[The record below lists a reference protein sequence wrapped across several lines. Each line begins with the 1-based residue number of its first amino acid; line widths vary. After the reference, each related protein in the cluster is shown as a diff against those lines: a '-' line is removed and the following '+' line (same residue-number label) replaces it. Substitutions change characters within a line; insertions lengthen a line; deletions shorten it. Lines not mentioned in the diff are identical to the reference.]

1 MPQSGFTI
9 QYSLNG
15 TPFVETIFD
24 TLQPGDSLL
33 YTFTLPVDLTQDG
46 TYSFD
51 FTTNLPNDDNTA
63 NDAYGSTL
71 TFQNYYTP
79 FAPTVTDD
87 TVCINSYYPNGN
99 VATLTASGPSGVTF
113 DWFDAAGG
121 FIGTGDTMTT
131 DTINTSTSVF
141 VAYQELA
148 PGNMGATNN
157 TFGGGGYY
165 NFFTEGL
172 MFDVYNDLTIDS
184 VTIYPSDTGTVGIII
199 QSVLGSTIFNGN
211 YTITAP
217 VNTISGHKVP
227 IGVNIPAGLAYG
239 MYVSA
244 ISPGTL
250 SLYRNTTNASYPY
263 DYGNVASITQA
274 SNGSTDFYFFFY
286 NWDISTI
293 SCYSDMQEAV
303 VYVDPCT
310 NIKENNLGEF
320 NISPNPNNGSFEI
333 YMTNITATTEIEILD
348 LNGKIIYN
356 NTISNKNQNI
366 NIENIS
372 RGVYIVKANQN
383 GNIKTKKL
391 IIN

>member
-1 MPQSGFTI
+1 M
-9 QYSLNG
+9 
-15 TPFVETIFD
+15 
-24 TLQPGDSLL
+24 
-33 YTFTLPVDLTQDG
+33 
-46 TYSFD
+46 
-51 FTTNLPNDDNTA
+51 
-63 NDAYGSTL
+63 
-71 TFQNYYTP
+71 
-79 FAPTVTDD
+79 
-87 TVCINSYYPNGN
+87 
-99 VATLTASGPSGVTF
+99 
-113 DWFDAAGG
+113 
-121 FIGTGDTMTT
+121 
-131 DTINTSTSVF
+131 
-141 VAYQELA
+141 
-148 PGNMGATNN
+148 
-157 TFGGGGYY
+157 
-165 NFFTEGL
+165 
-172 MFDVYNDLTIDS
+172 
-184 VTIYPSDTGTVGIII
+184 
-199 QSVLGSTIFNGN
+199 
-211 YTITAP
+211 
-217 VNTISGHKVP
+217 P
-227 IGVNIPAGLAYG
+227 IGVNIPAGYAYG
-239 MYVSA
+239 MYISA

-263 DYGNVASITQA
+263 DYGNIASITQA

-356 NTISNKNQNI
+356 STISNKNQNI